1 MRATTISVL
10 AVVACAAL
18 TGCGGDSTAP
28 GTASASAETAST
40 YRSPRP
46 RDSGA
51 ATHTPEP
58 ADTPCEEVRGPEGAL
73 RIVVFAG
80 SEVGCTEVMPVANNY
95 GQYLT
100 TGEPHTIDGWDCGPS
115 QAPKVLVTCTR
126 DTDAFGF
133 VVE

>member
-10 AVVACAAL
+10 AFVVCAAL
-18 TGCGGDSTAP
+18 TGCGGDSTEP
-28 GTASASAETAST
+28 GTGSASATPTTGAPGPATE
-40 YRSPRP
+40 
-46 RDSGA
+46 A

-95 GQYLT
+95 GQYLA
-100 TGEPHTIDGWDCGPS
+100 TGEPHTVDGWDCGPS